1 MFEPPIER
9 TDDGIAVRIPS
20 DERSLLLRL
29 LDELSQI
36 LHAQAS
42 DSDTVEAS
50 ITARLNPSVYDD
62 VERNEEYH
70 RLMGDELL
78 ASRMGAIDTVR
89 QALSRDAPHFDE
101 GGANA
106 FMRSLNTI
114 RLVLGTMLGITDDN
128 QDDEDDEEGLSE
140 SPEYQLYA
148 YLSWLLEWTVRS
160 M

>member
-78 ASRMGAIDTVR
+78 ASR
-89 QALSRDAPHFDE
+89 
-101 GGANA
+101 
-106 FMRSLNTI
+106 
-114 RLVLGTMLGITDDN
+114 
-128 QDDEDDEEGLSE
+128 
-140 SPEYQLYA
+140 
-148 YLSWLLEWTVRS
+148 
-160 M
+160 